1 MTNEKQTEMTT
12 PSSGHDHGFT
22 LRRNTNA
29 LPWSLAAIATVLAIV
44 LGVLLVQQR
53 SAPASAAGA
62 GTKTSF
68 KVHFEPAMAGEEKI
82 LDYVAETIAPD
93 YGIEIE
99 PVGLQDPIQANQAVA
114 SGQFDATI
122 FEHQWYM
129 QQSAEAAGVELTP
142 TVELYQWG
150 FGLYSTRYGSVDELP
165 KGATLLLPN
174 DVANQGQALWL
185 LQREGLL
192 GLDPDIEPRTAK
204 MADVVDNPRGFV
216 LKEADLLAMPRMLD
230 DVDVAIGYV
239 SQFDAGKVGRDKGI
253 LFPEPPRTFA
263 SRLIFGSEFA
273 QTPDAKKLT
282 EVFSDPRLREYL
294 EDTEDPLVQGVLTP
308 VSAE

>member
-1 MTNEKQTEMTT
+1 MTT
-12 PSSGHDHGFT
+12 PTTGHDHGFT
-22 LRRNTNA
+22 LRKNTSSV
-29 LPWSLAAIATVLAIV
+29 PWAIAAIAVVAAIV
-44 LGVLLVQQR
+44 LAVLLVQQR
-53 SAPASAAGA
+53 SNPASAAVA
-62 GTKTSF
+62 GNKTEF

-82 LDYVAETIAPD
+82 LEFVAQTIAPD
-93 YGIEIE
+93 YGIQIE

-122 FEHQWYM
+122 FEHEWYM

-150 FGLYSTRYGSVDELP
+150 FGLYSTRYDSVQALP
-165 KGATLLLPN
+165 QGATLLLPN

-185 LQREGLL
+185 LEREGLL

-204 MADVVDNPRGFV
+204 MANVVENPRGFV

-263 SRLIFGSEFA
+263 SRLIFGSDFA
-273 QTPDAKKLT
+273 QTADAQKLIET
-282 EVFSDPRLREYL
+282 FSDPRLQEYL
-294 EDTEDPLVQGVLTP
+294 ATTDDPLVQGVLTP
-308 VSAE
+308 VSDD

>member
-1 MTNEKQTEMTT
+1 MTT
-12 PSSGHDHGFT
+12 PTTGHDHGFT
-22 LRRNTNA
+22 LRKNTNT
-29 LPWSLAAIATVLAIV
+29 LPWSIAAIAVVLAIV
-44 LGVLLVQQR
+44 LGILLVQQR
-53 SAPASAAGA
+53 SSPAIAAEA
-62 GTKTSF
+62 GGKTEF

-82 LDYVAETIAPD
+82 LEFVAGTIAPD

-122 FEHQWYM
+122 FEHEWYM

-150 FGLYSTRYGSVDELP
+150 FGLYSTRYASVADLP
-165 KGATLLLPN
+165 QGATLLLPN

-185 LQREGLL
+185 LEREGLL

-204 MADVVDNPRGFV
+204 MANVVQNPRGFI

-239 SQFDAGKVGRDKGI
+239 SQFDAGKVGREKGI

-273 QTPDAKKLT
+273 QSADAQKLI
-282 EVFSDPRLREYL
+282 EVFSDPRLQEYL
-294 EDTEDPLVQGVLTP
+294 STTDDPLVQGVLTP

>member
-1 MTNEKQTEMTT
+1 MTT
-12 PSSGHDHGFT
+12 PTTGHQHGFT
-22 LRRNTNA
+22 LRKNTST
-29 LPWSLAAIATVLAIV
+29 LPWAIACLSTVLAIV
-44 LGVLLVQQR
+44 LSVMLVQQR
-53 SAPASAAGA
+53 SQPAVANEV
-62 GTKTSF
+62 GTQTEF

-82 LDYVAETIAPD
+82 LEFVAETIAPD

-114 SGQFDATI
+114 SGEFDATI
-122 FEHQWYM
+122 FEHEWYM
-129 QQSAEAAGVELTP
+129 RQSAEAAGVDLTA

-150 FGLYSTRYGSVDELP
+150 FGLYSTRYASVDELP
-165 KGATLLLPN
+165 QGSTLLLPN

-185 LQREGLL
+185 LEREGLL
-192 GLDPDIEPRTAK
+192 GLDPSIEPRTAK
-204 MADVVDNPRGFV
+204 IANVVENPKGFN

-263 SRLIFGSEFA
+263 SKLIFGSEFA
-273 QTPDAKKLT
+273 QTTDAKKLID
-282 EVFSDPRLREYL
+282 VFSDPRLQEYL
-294 EDTEDPLVQGVLTP
+294 KTTDDPLVQGVLTP

>member
-1 MTNEKQTEMTT
+1 MTT
-12 PSSGHDHGFT
+12 PTTGHNHGFT
-22 LRRNTNA
+22 LRKNTSVF
-29 LPWSLAAIATVLAIV
+29 PWTIAVIATVLAIV
-44 LGVLLVQQR
+44 LGILLVQQR
-53 SAPASAAGA
+53 GNPATAVEAG
-62 GTKTSF
+62 GKSDF

-82 LDYVAETIAPD
+82 LEFVADTIAPD

-150 FGLYSTRYGSVDELP
+150 FGLYSTRYASVEDLP
-165 KGATLLLPN
+165 QGATLLLPN

-185 LQREGLL
+185 LEREGLL

-204 MADVVDNPRGFV
+204 MANVVQNPHGFV

-273 QTPDAKKLT
+273 QTTDAQKLI
-282 EVFSDPRLREYL
+282 EVFSDPRLQEYL
-294 EDTEDPLVQGVLTP
+294 ATTDDPLVQGVLTP
-308 VSAE
+308 VSAD